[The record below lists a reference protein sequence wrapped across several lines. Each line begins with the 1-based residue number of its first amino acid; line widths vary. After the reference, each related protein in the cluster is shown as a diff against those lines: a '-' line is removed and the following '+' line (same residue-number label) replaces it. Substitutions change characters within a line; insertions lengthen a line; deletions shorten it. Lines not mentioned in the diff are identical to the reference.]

1 MTIEFNFLQLIGGLI
16 FGTASIIFSLWK
28 IVDNMKKDISS
39 KTEKIT
45 DEKHKQDIN
54 FIQNYN
60 EYAEKIEMKLSKFR
74 DNINKDM
81 NEVWE
86 DIECNKLGIKDVEN
100 KIDNVNDKYNSIIQV
115 TKEIKEQLKDLYNKF
130 NDLTKKIMELLE
142 KK

>member
-1 MTIEFNFLQLIGGLI
+1 MTIEIDFLQLIGGLI
-16 FGTASIIFSLWK
+16 FGTASIIFSFWK
-28 IVDNMKKDISS
+28 IVDSMKKDISS

-45 DEKHKQDIN
+45 DEKHKQDID
-54 FIQNYN
+54 FIKKNN
-60 EYAEKIEMKLSKFR
+60 ECSEKIEMKLLNFR
-74 DNINKDM
+74 ENINKDM

-86 DIECNKLGIKDVEN
+86 DIEYNKLRIKDVEN
-100 KIDNVNDKYNSIIQV
+100 KIDNVNDKYNSIIQD